1 MAHQIMEFLI
11 VWKLRS
17 VFITAPGIILSTI
30 LMGTISLISSLDRQ
44 GFTQHRV
51 AQNWARMLLKVGF
64 MHCTV
69 SGLEKL
75 DPARSYVLVCN
86 HASYMDTPV
95 ILSVIPLQFRFF
107 ATIGLFSIPFMGWH
121 LSRAGHIPVARDNV
135 RASLKSMGT
144 GAKMIKQTGVSALL
158 FPEGARTEHDMRPF
172 KEGAAYIAIKAQVP
186 VVPIGIRG
194 TRDALP
200 MHCWRVRGGPVQLI
214 VGDPIE
220 TKGMTL
226 QQRGKLTRQ
235 MQDMVAILA
244 DQTIDESE

>member
-1 MAHQIMEFLI
+1 

-30 LMGTISLISSLDRQ
+30 VMGSISLISSLWDRK
-44 GFTQHRV
+44 GHTQHRI
-51 AQNWARMLLKVGF
+51 AQVWARMLLKVGF
-64 MHCTV
+64 MRCRVT
-69 SGLEKL
+69 GLEKIDL
-75 DPARSYVLVCN
+75 SRSYVLVCN

-95 ILSVIPLQFRFF
+95 ILSVLPLQFRFF
-107 ATIGLFSIPFMGWH
+107 ATVGLFSIPFMGWH

-135 RASLKSMGT
+135 RASLKSMGE
-144 GAKMIKQTGVSALL
+144 GAAMIREKNVSALL

-186 VVPIGIRG
+186 VIPIGLRG

-200 MHCWRVRGGPVQLI
+200 MHCWRVRGGPVEMH

-226 QQRGKLTRQ
+226 QYRGKLTQ
-235 MQDMVAILA
+235 ELQDTVARLA
-244 DQTIDESE
+244 HQTVVEQE

>member
-1 MAHQIMEFLI
+1 MDILT

-30 LMGTISLISSLDRQ
+30 VMGTISLISSMWDRK
-44 GFTQHRV
+44 GHTQHRV
-51 AQNWARMLLKVGF
+51 AQAWARMLVRIGF
-64 MHCTV
+64 MQCTV

-75 DPARSYVLVCN
+75 DPTRSYVLVCN
-86 HASYMDTPV
+86 HASYLDTPV

-135 RASLKSMGT
+135 RASLKSMGE
-144 GAKMIKQTGVSALL
+144 GAKMIQDTGVSALL

-186 VVPIGIRG
+186 VLPIGLRG

-200 MHCWRVRGGPVQLI
+200 MGSWRVRGGPVQLLI
-214 VGDPIE
+214 GDPIE

-226 QQRGKLTRQ
+226 QHRGKLTQ
-235 MQDMVAILA
+235 ELQDIVAMLA
-244 DQTIDESE
+244 DQTVVDSEQ